1 MPLPAVHFLSR
12 ADEARTAA
20 KLSADPELRN
30 LFLEIARAYTDL
42 ADNEERLVSRR
53 SAGVRMPED
62 SPYPAEARDCQATRH
77 TPTKR

>member
-1 MPLPAVHFLSR
+1 MPLPAAHFLSR

-42 ADNEERLVSRR
+42 ADNEERLVNRR
-53 SAGVRMPED
+53 SVG
-62 SPYPAEARDCQATRH
+62 ARHVGR
-77 TPTKR
+77 

>member
-1 MPLPAVHFLSR
+1 MSLPAVHFLFR

-42 ADNEERLVSRR
+42 ADNEEWLVNRR
-53 SAGVRMPED
+53 DVGAIR
-62 SPYPAEARDCQATRH
+62 AAR
-77 TPTKR
+77 